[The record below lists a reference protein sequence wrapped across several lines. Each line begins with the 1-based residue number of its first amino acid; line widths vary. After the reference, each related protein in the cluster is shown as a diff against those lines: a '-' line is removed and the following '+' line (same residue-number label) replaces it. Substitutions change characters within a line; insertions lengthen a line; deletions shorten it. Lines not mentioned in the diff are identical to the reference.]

1 MVWKQ
6 LSCGHIFC
14 HNCLE
19 QKREARRKKLQAES
33 DEKWGKLQVCPI
45 LTQMTHLRPDHVIA
59 HH

>member
-6 LSCGHIFC
+6 LKCGHIFC

-45 LTQMTHLRPDHVIA
+45 PT
-59 HH
+59 